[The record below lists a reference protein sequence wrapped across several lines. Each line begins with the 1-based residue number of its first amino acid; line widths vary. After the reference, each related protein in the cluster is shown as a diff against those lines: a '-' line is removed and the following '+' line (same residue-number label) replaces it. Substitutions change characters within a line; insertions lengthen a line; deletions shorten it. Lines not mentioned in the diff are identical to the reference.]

1 MRRVREGALRSHRAP
16 GAQLKLKRS
25 LGRLCRTRRRRR
37 RGERGRERN
46 FFFFWNRERWRGGA
60 ESLQVP
66 RSSPAHWLFSSFVRD
81 RADWS
86 QMALSKLRWGVP
98 CSAAH
103 DAATPPSHNLFF
115 CALLW
120 RVVDPLAKW
129 EDAELSKKKIN
140 FIFFPIYR
148 KISSDCGRDKRKT
161 RAHGRPVTPSVQQV
175 RAVRCGG
182 SFRRRVLDNTSCVVH
197 LFCPGLV
204 AQDVRLGIINKSPA
218 LKVAV
223 PRRRSSWEIY

>member
-1 MRRVREGALRSHRAP
+1 MILTIRTSSTSSRLSLGRSVSFDFSLHQRALVTVFFERISPLEKVKWERSQSQLKYFDFLVFFLILEGVSSNENDSEVQNLILIWNSFLSTEKRMRRVREGALRSHRAP

-115 CALLW
+115 LRPSLA
-120 RVVDPLAKW
+120 RRRTLAKW
-129 EDAELSKKKIN
+129 EDAELKK
-140 FIFFPIYR
+140 R
-148 KISSDCGRDKRKT
+148 
-161 RAHGRPVTPSVQQV
+161 
-175 RAVRCGG
+175 
-182 SFRRRVLDNTSCVVH
+182 
-197 LFCPGLV
+197 
-204 AQDVRLGIINKSPA
+204 
-218 LKVAV
+218 
-223 PRRRSSWEIY
+223 

>member
-115 CALLW
+115 A
-120 RVVDPLAKW
+120 P
-129 EDAELSKKKIN
+129 
-140 FIFFPIYR
+140 FFGA
-148 KISSDCGRDKRKT
+148 SS
-161 RAHGRPVTPSVQQV
+161 TPSQNEKTPNLKKDKFQHFSNLQKNILRLRTRQAENTCTRPAGHAISPAGESGKV
-175 RAVRCGG
+175 
-182 SFRRRVLDNTSCVVH
+182 RRV
-197 LFCPGLV
+197 
-204 AQDVRLGIINKSPA
+204 I
-218 LKVAV
+218 
-223 PRRRSSWEIY
+223 